1 MALEKVVYTAHAV
14 ANGGRDGESRTEQD
28 GANHPLS
35 VKLAPPK
42 EMGGTG
48 GGNNP
53 EQMFAAGY
61 AACFLG
67 AMKHVASQDAA
78 MPKPGPDTR
87 IHSSVG
93 IGPRDDK
100 AGFGLTVELEVEM
113 PGVDKAQAKALMDK
127 AHIVC
132 PYSNATKGNI
142 DVKLSVR

>member
-1 MALEKVVYTAHAV
+1 MSLEKIVYTAHAV
-14 ANGGRDGESRTEQD
+14 ANGGRDGESKTEQD
-28 GANHPLS
+28 AQNHPLQ
-35 VKLAPPK
+35 VKLAVPK
-42 EMGGTG
+42 EMGGNG

-67 AMKHVASQDAA
+67 AMKFVASQDHS
-78 MPKPGPDTR
+78 MPKPGADTMV
-87 IHSSVG
+87 HSSVS

-100 AGFGLTVELEVEM
+100 EGFGLEVELTVEM

-142 DVKLSVR
+142 PVKLSVA

>member
-1 MALEKVVYTAHAV
+1 MSLEKVVYTAHAV
-14 ANGGRDGESRTEQD
+14 ANGGRDGESKTEEDAQ
-28 GANHPLS
+28 NHSLQ
-35 VKLAPPK
+35 VKLAVPK
-42 EMGGTG
+42 EMGGSG

-53 EQMFAAGY
+53 EQLFAAGY

-67 AMKHVASQDAA
+67 AMKFAASQDPS
-78 MPKPGPDTR
+78 MPKPGADTK
-87 IHSSVG
+87 IHSSVS

-100 AGFGLTVELEVEM
+100 AGFGLEVELKVEM

-142 DVKLSVR
+142 PVKLSVA